1 MQNSRIQ
8 QDPNA
13 RHRALYTRV
22 QPLCADTVTP
32 RYATGGSAGLDLF
45 APSDV
50 VVPPKTRIR
59 VDIGFAVG
67 IEPGYYGDIRSRS
80 GLTLLGLDVCPGV
93 VDSDYRGPVG
103 VMLQNTTKE
112 PIKIEKGRAI
122 AQMLIL
128 QVWRFPVMTVE
139 ALPAT
144 ARGEGGFG
152 STDSRPE
159 RDHSPKR
166 NSPESNVADKQL
178 LEKQPDITID

>member
-103 VMLQNTTKE
+103 VMLHNTTDE
-112 PIKIEKGRAI
+112 AIEIKKGRAI

-128 QVWRFPVMTVE
+128 RVHRFPLLVVD
-139 ALPAT
+139 ALSAT
-144 ARGEGGFG
+144 DRGEGGFG
-152 STDSRPE
+152 STDFRPE
-159 RDHSPKR
+159 RDHSPERK
-166 NSPESNVADKQL
+166 SPETGATDKQL
-178 LEKQPDITID
+178 LE